1 MSVVI
6 IVFKEVFVT
15 SLESQIIS
23 RYPANPTNLQE
34 VFTLSGQQVMANLL
48 VSQNELTCLMCNLAD
63 DKILGEN
70 HARQGLSNSNTTL
83 YAIGLHQF

>member
-48 VSQNELTCLMCNLAD
+48 VSQNE
-63 DKILGEN
+63 
-70 HARQGLSNSNTTL
+70 
-83 YAIGLHQF
+83 